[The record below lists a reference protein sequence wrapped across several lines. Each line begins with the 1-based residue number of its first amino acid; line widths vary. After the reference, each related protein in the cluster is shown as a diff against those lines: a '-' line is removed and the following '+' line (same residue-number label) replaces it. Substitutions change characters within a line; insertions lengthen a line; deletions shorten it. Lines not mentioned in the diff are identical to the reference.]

1 MTPVTLL
8 TGFLGSG
15 KTTILSRLLA
25 SDDFRD
31 TAVIVNEFGEIS
43 LDHEMIR
50 SADETIVTLGNGC
63 LCCRTSSDVAAML
76 YDLRLRRDA
85 GEISFRRVI
94 IETSGLADPVPLLH
108 ALSADAL
115 AAMDYVL
122 SGVVTV
128 VDGVAGLQTLQRYE
142 EARRQVAMADAV
154 LVSKTDLVSDVIELR
169 CRIAALNSTAM
180 LMVSDQWQGD
190 SMRDLVPLQKTEI
203 PHESH
208 AHHSHHY
215 CTVSIVRDKPIAAS
229 AVPLFLEGLAA
240 HLGERLLRLKG
251 FIALAESPDRPMV
264 VHTVQ
269 HMVHAPQWLGTWPSD
284 DKRSRIVLIGRDLP
298 AHWPA
303 LLLDVI
309 EAEVS
314 ALEEQ
319 GREQI
324 LNTNPAHIQEN
335 A

>member
-1 MTPVTLL
+1 MTPVMLL

-15 KTTILSRLLA
+15 KTTLLSRLLA
-25 SDDFRD
+25 SADFRD

-76 YDLRLRRDA
+76 HDLRRRRDS

-115 AAMDYVL
+115 AAMDFAL

-128 VDGVAGLQTLQRYE
+128 VDGVAGEQTLEGYE
-142 EARRQVAMADAV
+142 EARRQVVMADVV
-154 LVSKTDLVSDVIELR
+154 LVSKTDLVEDALELR
-169 CRIAALNSTAM
+169 ARVYALNSTAVIM
-180 LMVSDQWQGD
+180 DSHQWQGD
-190 SMRDLVPLQKTEI
+190 CMRDLVVHEKTVFL
-203 PHESH
+203 PNESH

-215 CTVSIVRDKPIAAS
+215 CTVSIVRDKPISAA
-229 AVPLFLEGLAA
+229 AVPLFLEGLAL

-251 FIALAESPDRPMV
+251 LIALAESADRPMV

-269 HMVHAPQWLGTWPSD
+269 HMVHEPQWLDAWPSD
-284 DKRSRIVLIGRDLP
+284 DRRSRIVLIGRDLP
-298 AHWPA
+298 ADWPV
-303 LLLDVI
+303 LLLDAI

-314 ALEEQ
+314 VVNKQ
-319 GREQI
+319 RREQI
-324 LNTNPAHIQEN
+324 SNSCPALL
-335 A
+335 